1 MNTSVQAVLLL
12 TATAAVLVATLHVV
26 LWRLLVGLSSATA
39 RLPRLQGSRA
49 WARMRPVQAWLSLR
63 HPLLY
68 AHLRARLDPSTFA
81 GLPLTMLVVA
91 ATYIVALLSGL
102 TEEVVEA
109 GGVLRLDQAVNA
121 AFAAWREP
129 LPVAAFLWI
138 TALGTGSALTGVALA
153 ATGFLWADRRSRL
166 IVPLWMTFIGA
177 QATTWAGKFAVARHR
192 PEFIDAVQAAS
203 PSFPSAHATG
213 SMAVY
218 GFLAYV
224 LARDLPRREQRFEV
238 VFWVGVLIAAI
249 GFSRLFL
256 SVHYAT
262 DIGAG
267 FMVGGFWLL
276 VGFVLA
282 EHRRSVEQRTFVAK
296 DARSAFQHDRDAA

>member
-26 LWRLLVGLSSATA
+26 LWRLLVGLSLATA
-39 RLPRLQGSRA
+39 RLPRYQGSRA
-49 WARMRPVQAWLSLR
+49 RARMRPVQAWLSLH
-63 HPLLY
+63 HPRLY
-68 AHLRARLDPSTFA
+68 AHLRARLVPSTFA
-81 GLPLTMLVVA
+81 GLPLTMMVVA
-91 ATYIVALLSGL
+91 AIYVVALLSGV

-109 GGVLRLDQAVNA
+109 AGVLRLDQAVNA
-121 AFAAWREP
+121 ALAAWREP
-129 LPVAAFLWI
+129 ALVIAFLWI
-138 TALGTGSALTGVALA
+138 TVLGTGPALTAVALT
-153 ATGFLWADRRSRL
+153 ATAFLWADRRAHF
-166 IVPLWMTFIGA
+166 IVPLWVTFIGA

-249 GFSRLFL
+249 GFSRLFM

-262 DIGAG
+262 DVAAG

-276 VGFVLA
+276 VGFALA
-282 EHRRSVEQRTFVAK
+282 EHRRSIERRILVAT
-296 DARSAFQHDRDAA
+296 DAGSAFQHDQDAA